1 MESEAFGYKTKSI
14 VGSVDTIN
22 TDITFYSPD
31 ELSKIL
37 QLKRVTNDTII
48 NATNKYIN
56 KFQHENNPK
65 LVTFFKQVKQKLL
78 HSLKP
83 ENKRSIVKKTTSEP
97 EEYNTD
103 DQLSDW
109 FRTQNQIQD
118 SEDAI
123 LYPLGTTDRKQK
135 VDIYDDHHNVMTQE
149 KLAVQHSPSVIQG
162 QINPNMKNTINRIV
176 NIDSKFR
183 LSAVPNT
190 KNKKFRDIVNH
201 HTSAWSGTDYTLDF
215 NDPLRKV
222 LSFKLYSL
230 QIPYS
235 WYTIDT
241 AYGTSCFV
249 LKQLTTKNEN
259 IINGVSGVAIM
270 ENTVTRFVAVDGFN
284 IVNKNSAGNV
294 LNFNNE
300 IIDGLTNNVNMP
312 FFFINDTSDIIDSNG
327 VRVKAIAGKQMKVL
341 VNSKNNV
348 NINKDDGTNTS
359 LNRILDV
366 NGFPTRFLRK
376 DFSEPLNDGTFLT
389 NADGTLNSKLYFTID
404 KYGNTVTHISIDS
417 DNNKIY
423 EHSPKIIIDNKKT
436 FLNVDSAGNMITLN
450 SDGTVKYLS
459 SETGIDLNN
468 NILFNSDNS
477 FKNSTTIHD
486 VIVDNGNYTPI
497 ELVTEINN
505 KLKENIENTQI
516 VTTEISYYDDFIT
529 ASTVQLSDRKIIVGG
544 KYYDGIKQ
552 NMIVCRYITSGI
564 LDTTFNTTGKLT
576 ISIDINDDELS
587 DIVYTSHDNNLI
599 FGGTSINDVSKARD
613 FIIGRINSNG
623 TLDDE
628 FGTDKTGSVRHDF
641 GKGDDVLTSVVCQN
655 YDKPFIDVDN
665 DGADDV
671 SPRNIFAGGYS
682 YNITTNKYDFV
693 LLKMNEDGVTDT
705 SFGTIGTGSTRTGKK
720 RYATELLTSDDDILT
735 CMALSGA
742 DDAKLVV
749 AGYSY
754 DKDKNKYECIIV
766 GINTATG
773 VLDTDFGTI
782 GTDSTRSGI
791 LKFSFQGADP
801 PAPADSILRCIT
813 VYSRADNNTDY
824 LVGGYVFNLVT
835 ETYDFAIARITSA
848 GALNTVFN
856 STGIKIIAVNEYHN
870 FLTSI
875 AVDTQ
880 FNIIVSGYT
889 YNGTTYDFTTIRIGP
904 NGTLDTTFGPNENG
918 ITTTTIN
925 NMDLFANGII
935 PNLDGKITVVGNASK
950 NSNTDFALTRY
961 TINGYIDSTF
971 VNKTNEKTYATMTY
985 NGKNGK
991 STITS
996 YNKFYSILFYRQNEP
1011 FCTPKCG
1018 QGPRA
1023 NNNLGW
1029 ICGFR
1034 DQEYTSND
1042 ATTSTLSSFSF
1053 SGEAIVDTFGSRYFL
1068 LSIDD
1073 YNSNQINKAIVSIEN
1088 VEKKADIPDYYS
1100 SDLTPNPACDTSNS
1114 LYPVPQYLQG
1124 RPAQITQAQQ
1134 YTLNEIIK
1142 NRKETSNNVL
1152 TSPSNSNVFAIIPLK
1167 KSGITPGDALIEFS
1181 GPIQINER
1189 NYFGPVD
1196 IDKIRVTLLDDKGN
1210 IVNLNGMDWSFSVVT
1225 EHLYQY

>member
-56 KFQHENNPK
+56 KFQQENNHK
-65 LVTFFKQVKQKLL
+65 LVTFFKKVKQKLL
-78 HSLKP
+78 QSLEP
-83 ENKRSIVKKTTSEP
+83 ENKRSIVKKTVSEP

-249 LKQLTTKNEN
+249 LKQLTNKNEN
-259 IINGVSGVAIM
+259 IINGVSGVAMM
-270 ENTVTRFVAVDGFN
+270 ENTVTRFVTVDGFN
-284 IVNKNSAGNV
+284 IVNKNSNGDV

-300 IIDGLTNNVNMP
+300 IIDGLTNSANMP
-312 FFFINDTSDIIDSNG
+312 FFFINDTDDIIDSNG
-327 VRVKAIAGKQMKVL
+327 VRVKVIAGKQMKVL

-348 NINKDDGTNTS
+348 KINNPVDETVKS

-376 DFSEPLNDGTFLT
+376 DFSEPLTNGTFLT

-417 DNNKIY
+417 TNNKIY
-423 EHSPKIIIDNKKT
+423 EHSPKIIIDNKKIC
-436 FLNVDSAGNMITLN
+436 LNIDSAGNMITLN

-459 SETGIDLNN
+459 SDTGMDLNN

-486 VIVDNGNYTPI
+486 VIVDNGNYTPS

-505 KLKENIENTQI
+505 KLKESIENTQI

-544 KYYDGIKQ
+544 KYFDGIKQ

-599 FGGTSINDVSKARD
+599 FGGTSINDVTKTRD
-613 FIIGRINSNG
+613 FIIGRINTNG
-623 TLDDE
+623 ALDKG
-628 FGTDKTGSVRHDF
+628 FGSDKTGSVRHNF

-655 YDKPFIDVDN
+655 SDKTFIDDNN
-665 DGADDV
+665 DGVDDV
-671 SPRNIFAGGYS
+671 SRNIFAGGYS

-693 LLKMNEDGVTDT
+693 LVKMSKDGIRDT
-705 SFGTIGTGSTRTGKK
+705 SFGTVVVDPTRTGKK
-720 RYATELLTSDDDILT
+720 RYATELLTDDDDILT
-735 CMALSGA
+735 CMALSGT
-742 DDAKLVV
+742 DDVKLVV
-749 AGYSY
+749 GGYSY
-754 DKDKNKYECIIV
+754 NTTSNKYECIIV
-766 GINTATG
+766 GINT
-773 VLDTDFGTI
+773 VNSDLDTAFNTN
-782 GTDSTRSGI
+782 GI
-791 LKFSFQGADP
+791 LKFSFNSGT
-801 PAPADSILRCIT
+801 ADSILRCIT
-813 VYSRADNNTDY
+813 VYSRAENNTDY

-848 GALNTVFN
+848 GALNSAFN
-856 STGIKIIAVNEYHN
+856 SNGIKIIAVNEYHN

-1114 LYPVPQYLQG
+1114 LYSVPQYLQG